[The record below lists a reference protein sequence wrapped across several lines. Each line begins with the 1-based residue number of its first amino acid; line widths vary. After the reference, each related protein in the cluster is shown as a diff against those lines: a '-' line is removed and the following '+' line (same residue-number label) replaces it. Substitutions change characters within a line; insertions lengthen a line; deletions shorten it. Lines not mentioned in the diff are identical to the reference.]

1 LEEVAILKS
10 VPNWISYLHQFSQ
23 IFPHL
28 VSIFLV
34 RQEIF
39 GFF

>member
-1 LEEVAILKS
+1 LKS

-28 VSIFLV
+28 VSNFSCEGGNFQVFSDI
-34 RQEIF
+34 
-39 GFF
+39 